1 MNCFVLVVWTTKTRR
16 FSTFVI
22 SKKCIF
28 PQGFCRDLLFFVI
41 ISYTRSIFF
50 MLQQTLNMTTNLPA
64 VSKARNTIH
73 QTLKNGGK
81 KFTKGCSLLVEKPI
95 EKQYYHYYY
104 NLYCFPL
111 SMCPPSHKNSAK
123 NKNIPIHWSNS
134 SYLT

>member
-1 MNCFVLVVWTTKTRR
+1 MDFFVFVVWTTKTRR
-16 FSTFVI
+16 FSILVI
-22 SKKCIF
+22 SKKRIF

-41 ISYTRSIFF
+41 ISCTRSIFF
-50 MLQQTLNMTTNLPA
+50 MLQQTLTMTTNLPA

-73 QTLKNGGK
+73 QTLKSGGK

-104 NLYCFPL
+104 YLHCFSL

-123 NKNIPIHWSNS
+123 NINTPIHWSNS

>member
-1 MNCFVLVVWTTKTRR
+1 MNNKNPSFFYFCDQQKMYFLKVFVGTY
-16 FSTFVI
+16 S
-22 SKKCIF
+22 S
-28 PQGFCRDLLFFVI
+28 LLSFLAPAPYFFV
-41 ISYTRSIFF
+41 
-50 MLQQTLNMTTNLPA
+50 LQQTLTMTTNLPA

-73 QTLKNGGK
+73 QTLKSGGK

-111 SMCPPSHKNSAK
+111 LMCPPSHKNSAK